1 MVSLT
6 KNGQNHCSGTLISEK
21 HVLTAAHCFDHI
33 KAESLTIV
41 MGTTNLEDQEEYHRQ
56 ERLVE
61 KYYQHPGYESLY
73 HYYDVA
79 VVEMDIEVPYDDT
92 NPAITP
98 ICLPEKPSDNVDNR
112 AGQSVT
118 LTGYGSTDNDSINQ
132 KLRFA
137 SLTIR
142 SQAWCNY
149 TYRGGFGGLPELFQS
164 DVLCAGFVVTGQSAS
179 QGDSGGPLVTFVG
192 DPEDPYYL
200 QVAVVSGS
208 KIGPGTAPD
217 IYTRLDDKLVLDW
230 IKEVVEDVFNPLAAV
245 QNSIRRLRIARAM
258 NDIIKSNFTTVTADS
273 VCQCRYSL
281 KPSYSS
287 RNCNDSVHLEH
298 SRLLQAFGGHNYFA
312 REPMENCL
320 KLLKYNHTLYN
331 D

>member
-33 KAESLTIV
+33 NADSLTIV

-98 ICLPEKPSDNVDNR
+98 ICLPEKSSDNVDNR
-112 AGQSVT
+112 ADQSVT

-137 SLTIR
+137 SVTIR

-149 TYRGGFGGLPELFQS
+149 SYRGGFGGLPELFQS
-164 DVLCAGFVVTGQSAS
+164 DTLCAGFVVTGQSAS

-200 QVAVVSGS
+200 QAILQEIVMILFILSTQDCCKHLVV
-208 KIGPGTAPD
+208 I
-217 IYTRLDDKLVLDW
+217 IILLV
-230 IKEVVEDVFNPLAAV
+230 N
-245 QNSIRRLRIARAM
+245 Q
-258 NDIIKSNFTTVTADS
+258 
-273 VCQCRYSL
+273 
-281 KPSYSS
+281 
-287 RNCNDSVHLEH
+287 
-298 SRLLQAFGGHNYFA
+298 
-312 REPMENCL
+312 
-320 KLLKYNHTLYN
+320 
-331 D
+331 